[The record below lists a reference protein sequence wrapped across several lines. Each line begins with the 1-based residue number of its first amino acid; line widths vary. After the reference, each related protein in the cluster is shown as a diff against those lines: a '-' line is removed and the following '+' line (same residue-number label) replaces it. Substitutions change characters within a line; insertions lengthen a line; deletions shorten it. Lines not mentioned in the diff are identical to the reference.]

1 MAALCRRAEA
11 PYETGARA
19 EHRVE
24 GGWES
29 DFDSWESLARWLD
42 PTPWGGGGGPGRE
55 AAMKRA
61 TLERLAVV
69 FVLAAC
75 ICAECIPLLLAL
87 VAAAALCGGHKFP
100 SDCEFVK
107 KKKTAG
113 AATPGGQRWKEVTIN
128 QLLL

>member
-1 MAALCRRAEA
+1 
-11 PYETGARA
+11 
-19 EHRVE
+19 
-24 GGWES
+24 
-29 DFDSWESLARWLD
+29 
-42 PTPWGGGGGPGRE
+42 
-55 AAMKRA
+55 MKRA

-107 KKKTAG
+107 KKDRRCCNTRRSKVERSNHQSTAIV
-113 AATPGGQRWKEVTIN
+113 AV
-128 QLLL
+128 